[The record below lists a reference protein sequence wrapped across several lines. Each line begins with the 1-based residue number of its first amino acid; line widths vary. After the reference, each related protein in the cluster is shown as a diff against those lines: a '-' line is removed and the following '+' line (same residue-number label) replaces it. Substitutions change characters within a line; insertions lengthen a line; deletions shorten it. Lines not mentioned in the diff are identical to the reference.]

1 MGLTV
6 TINRESPDPV
16 YEQVADQVRE
26 LIASGALAPGVSLPS
41 VRGLARD
48 LGVNL
53 NTIARAYRLLES
65 EGFLIIRS
73 RAGVTVAAPADQVE
87 SSSRDQLLGDL
98 RTTLAR
104 LRQAGMSIEEL
115 SQITQRQLVGLDGRS
130 KETRDD

>member
-65 EGFLIIRS
+65 EGFLTIRS
-73 RAGVTVAAPADQVE
+73 RAGVTVAAPADKVE

-98 RTTLAR
+98 RATLAR